1 LYFSGGMLS
10 YSHVM
15 KDKKIERE
23 TITLNGR
30 VYVVNND
37 PKHQRRQRAGYYGRN
52 PKWVVRLMESIGITT
67 WPPSQRPTKSHQQ
80 SILY

>member
-1 LYFSGGMLS
+1 MR
-10 YSHVM
+10 
-15 KDKKIERE
+15 DKKQEVE

-52 PKWVVRLMESIGITT
+52 PKWAAPLLIGLTLIGLTT
-67 WPPSQRPTKSHQQ
+67 WQPTQKPAKSRQK
-80 SILY
+80 SIPY

>member
-1 LYFSGGMLS
+1 MYFSGGMLS

-52 PKWVVRLMESIGITT
+52 PK
-67 WPPSQRPTKSHQQ
+67 
-80 SILY
+80 

>member
-1 LYFSGGMLS
+1 MIS
-10 YSHVM
+10 VM
-15 KDKKIERE
+15 RDKKQKVE

-52 PKWVVRLMESIGITT
+52 PK
-67 WPPSQRPTKSHQQ
+67 
-80 SILY
+80 